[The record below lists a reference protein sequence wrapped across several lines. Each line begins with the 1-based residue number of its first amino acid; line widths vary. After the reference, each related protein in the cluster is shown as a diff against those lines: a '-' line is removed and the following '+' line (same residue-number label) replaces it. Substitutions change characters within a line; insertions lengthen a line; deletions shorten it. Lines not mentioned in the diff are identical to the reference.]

1 MYISHFS
8 SSSGLTK
15 VFLYRVFFRVNF
27 FLQMGHT
34 LKIFEGTRICW
45 VGISD
50 DEVQQMNE
58 ILASHGG
65 QVTQLDDPDCT
76 HVVRTIE

>member
-1 MYISHFS
+1 
-8 SSSGLTK
+8 
-15 VFLYRVFFRVNF
+15 
-27 FLQMGHT
+27 MGHT